1 MHSISTWAQRLQRV
15 FTIDIKIIACIDEP
29 VVIEKILMH
38 LDRKVASTATAHL
51 PPSRARVMATVGR

>member
-1 MHSISTWAQRLQRV
+1 LKRV
-15 FTIDIKIIACIDEP
+15 FNIDIKIIACIDDP
-29 VVIEKILMH
+29 VVVEKILMH